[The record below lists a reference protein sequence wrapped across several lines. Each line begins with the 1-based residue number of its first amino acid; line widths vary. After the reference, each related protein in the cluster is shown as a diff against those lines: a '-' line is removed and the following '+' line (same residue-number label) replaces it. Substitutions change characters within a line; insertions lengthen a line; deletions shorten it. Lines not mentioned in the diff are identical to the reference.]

1 MIRGEIKH
9 PDVLA
14 ALASAGHGSKII
26 VTDAH
31 YPVATAIRQGAP
43 IIRLALVAGQPSVPF
58 IAQRIV
64 GAVPVEAADLPKVP
78 DEHLPLGV
86 HTELLDILGDTPIN
100 WMSRSELYE
109 AGRSEDIAL
118 CLVSGDTRRFGN
130 LILTVGVLRDE

>member
-14 ALASAGHGSKII
+14 ALAGAGHGSKVII
-26 VTDAH
+26 TDAH

-64 GAVPVEAADLPKVP
+64 SAVPVESAELPKVP
-78 DEHLPLGV
+78 DDDLPSDV
-86 HTELLDILGDTPIN
+86 HTELLGILGDTPIN
-100 WMSRSELYE
+100 WISRNELYE
-109 AGRSEDIAL
+109 SGRSEDIAL

>member
-14 ALASAGHGSKII
+14 ALAAAGHGSKII
-26 VTDAH
+26 ITDAH

-43 IIRLALVAGQPSVPF
+43 VIRLALTAGQPSVPF

-64 GAVPVEAADLPKVP
+64 SAVPVESAELPKVP
-78 DEHLPLGV
+78 DELLPADV
-86 HTELLDILGDTPIN
+86 HTELQGILGDTPVN
-100 WMSRSELYE
+100 WISRDELYE
-109 AGRSEDIAL
+109 RGRSEDIAL

>member
-14 ALASAGHGSKII
+14 ALAAAGHGSKII
-26 VTDAH
+26 ITDAH

-43 IIRLALVAGQPSVPF
+43 IVRLALVAGDPTVSF

-64 GAVPVEAADLPKVP
+64 AAIPVESAELPKVP
-78 DEHLPLGV
+78 DEHLPSEV
-86 HTELLDILGDTPIN
+86 QAEHFRILGDTPIN
-100 WMSRSELYE
+100 FVSRSELYE
-109 AGRSEDIAL
+109 LGRSDDIAL

-130 LILTVGVLRDE
+130 LVLTIGVLRNE

>member
-14 ALASAGHGSKII
+14 ALAGAGHGSKII
-26 VTDAH
+26 ITDAH

-43 IIRLALVAGQPSVPF
+43 VIRLALVAGHPSVPF

-64 GAVPVEAADLPKVP
+64 GAVPVESAELPKVP
-78 DEHLPLGV
+78 DEHLPSEV
-86 HTELLDILGDTPIN
+86 HTELFGILGDIPVN
-100 WMSRSELYE
+100 WVSRSELYE
-109 AGRSEDIAL
+109 VGRSEDIAL

>member
-14 ALASAGHGSKII
+14 ALAAAGHGSKII
-26 VTDAH
+26 ITDAH

-43 IIRLALVAGQPSVPF
+43 VVRLALVAGEPTVSF

-64 GAVPVEAADLPKVP
+64 TAIPVESAELPKVP
-78 DEHLPLGV
+78 DEHLPSEV
-86 HTELLDILGDTPIN
+86 HAELFGILGDTPIN
-100 WMSRSELYE
+100 WVSRNELYE
-109 AGRSEDIAL
+109 VGRSEDIAL

-130 LILTVGVLRDE
+130 LVLTIGVLRNE